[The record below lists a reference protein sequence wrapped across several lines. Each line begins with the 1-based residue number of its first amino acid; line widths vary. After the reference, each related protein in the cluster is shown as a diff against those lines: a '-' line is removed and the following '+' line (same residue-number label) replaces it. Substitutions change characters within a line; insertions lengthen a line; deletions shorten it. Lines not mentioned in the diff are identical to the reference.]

1 MSTARG
7 LIEAYRLELRDE
19 DLSPSRAAEVLQRL
33 TALLGNVLSEIRE
46 AEASYNLVLLNALDT
61 DEAANRATIR
71 AKITPEYARSRE
83 AQDTHKVLLEMIR
96 SLKVV
101 LKSQQEEMRLSR

>member
-1 MSTARG
+1 MSVRE
-7 LIEAYRLELRDE
+7 LIESYRRELRDE
-19 DLSPSRAAEVLQRL
+19 DLSPNRAAEVLQRL

-46 AEASYNLVLLNALDT
+46 AEAAYNLVLLTALDA

-71 AKITPEYARSRE
+71 AKTTPEYARSRE
-83 AQDTHKVLLEMIR
+83 AQDTQKVLVEMIR

-101 LKSQQEEMRLSR
+101 LKSQQEEMRLTR